1 MTKNDGADEMALTH
15 CRFASQA
22 AYLAGRCA
30 SWAGECSENAG
41 EPSAPM
47 RDDSVE
53 RFVKMLRETA
63 DYIEQIHAEK

>member
-1 MTKNDGADEMALTH
+1 MALTH

-22 AYLAGRCA
+22 AYLASRCA
-30 SWAGECSENAG
+30 SWAGECSENGG
-41 EPSAPM
+41 EPVAPM

-63 DYIEQIHAEK
+63 NHIEKMQAEK